1 MGALA
6 TQRSISDT
14 DASLELPIPEG
25 TLRFGSESELC
36 NYIESTA
43 EKTPRRKIRVFGR
56 SNRQIDEVAKPAPAS
71 SCEDNKMGNEKIMA
85 ERLDDFLDV
94 GVTTI
99 ADLDNLITQLQDA
112 RDYLQAESER
122 VRLANARYA
131 HLAQTASASAK
142 IIANSMGQWRNSSP
156 VLSSSPVHE
165 VQVQLEQKLS
175 QS

>member
-14 DASLELPIPEG
+14 DKSRELPIPEG

-56 SNRQIDEVAKPAPAS
+56 SNRQIDEVAKPALA
-71 SCEDNKMGNEKIMA
+71 SCEDNKMGNEKIVA

-94 GVTTI
+94 GATTI

-142 IIANSMGQWRNSSP
+142 IIADSMGQWRNSSP
-156 VLSSSPVHE
+156 VLSPSPIHD
-165 VQVQLEQKLS
+165 VQVQLEQRLS